1 MRVQRSSTE
10 RSGQRSGQWHPR
22 AVVALLITT
31 FVTISAILPSAAN
44 VFETDDRRLITP
56 DDHLAFIGVIK
67 CSDTLRIPTG
77 SLITT
82 PNADPSRR
90 FEVLTT
96 VAHAFFT
103 KEGDRWQNCS
113 FLLEGDPTRA
123 MPITYVV
130 TGTSSPGKGWNDDW
144 AVAIVEGRV
153 SQDIALPTPLSID
166 LHGINDRVETGAT
179 VLLAGHNGES
189 VPMLLSDKCGPRHK
203 RSGSHNFG
211 DPRVFNHDCDMMSGW
226 SGGPLLLRTSSQ
238 THIIAVNSTR
248 FNPVVHQTGFPF
260 DDRFN
265 PNTAIRVDEE
275 FQAVIQRLATDGAPI
290 RLAEGTAFC
299 TVGADATC

>member
-1 MRVQRSSTE
+1 MCVHMSSAE
-10 RSGQRSGQWHPR
+10 RRRQWRER
-22 AVVALLITT
+22 AAIAFITVSLSVVGAT
-31 FVTISAILPSAAN
+31 APSSAN
-44 VFETDDRRLITP
+44 VFEVDDRRLITP
-56 DDHLAFIGVIK
+56 DDHLAFVGVIA

-82 PNADPSRR
+82 PNANPNRR

-103 KEGDRWQNCS
+103 KEGNRWQNCS

-130 TGTSSPGKGWNDDW
+130 TGTSNPGKGWNDDW

-153 SQDIALPTPLSID
+153 SQDITLPTPLSID
-166 LHGINDRVETGAT
+166 LQGIEERTRAGASII
-179 VLLAGHNGES
+179 LAGHNGES
-189 VPMLLSDKCGPRHK
+189 LPMLMSDKCGPRHK

-211 DPRVFNHDCDMMSGW
+211 DTRVFNHDCDMMSGW
-226 SGGPLLLRTSSQ
+226 SGGPLLLRSPTQ
-238 THIIAVNSTR
+238 TYTIGVNSTR

-275 FQAVIQRLATDGAPI
+275 FQTAIHRLARNGAPI
-290 RLAEGTAFC
+290 RLAEGTFFC
-299 TVGADATC
+299 TVGAEAPC

>member
-1 MRVQRSSTE
+1 MRVQRTSTKGRRE
-10 RSGQRSGQWHPR
+10 WRVR
-22 AVVALLITT
+22 AATAFMTTAIGVIFTALPT
-31 FVTISAILPSAAN
+31 FAN
-44 VFETDDRRLITP
+44 VFESDDRRLITP
-56 DDHLAFIGVIK
+56 DDHLAFVGVIT

-82 PNADPSRR
+82 RNADPNRR

-103 KEGDRWQNCS
+103 KEGNRWQNCS

-153 SQDIALPTPLSID
+153 SQDITLPTPLSID
-166 LHGINDRVETGAT
+166 LGGIEERTKAGASI
-179 VLLAGHNGES
+179 LLAGHNGES
-189 VPMLLSDKCGPRHK
+189 IPMLMSDKCGPQHK

-211 DPRVFNHDCDMMSGW
+211 DTRVFNHDCDMMSGW
-226 SGGPLLLRTSSQ
+226 SGGPLLLRSATE
-238 THIIAVNSTR
+238 THTIGVNSTR

-275 FQAVIQRLATDGAPI
+275 FQAAIHRLAKDGAPI
-290 RLAEGTAFC
+290 RLADGTAFC
-299 TVGADATC
+299 TVGTDALC

>member
-1 MRVQRSSTE
+1 MRVQRIFGKN
-10 RSGQRSGQWHPR
+10 RLQWCGHTTL
-22 AVVALLITT
+22 AAMATALALVFAAFPT
-31 FVTISAILPSAAN
+31 FAN

-56 DDHLAFIGVIK
+56 DDHLAFVGVIT

-82 PNADPSRR
+82 RNADPNRR

-144 AVAIVEGRV
+144 AVATVEGRV
-153 SQDIALPTPLSID
+153 SQDITLPTPLSID
-166 LHGINDRVETGAT
+166 LGGIQERTKAGASI
-179 VLLAGHNGES
+179 LLAGHNGENI
-189 VPMLLSDKCGPRHK
+189 PMLMSDNCGPQHK

-211 DPRVFNHDCDMMSGW
+211 DSRVFNHDCDMMSGW
-226 SGGPLLLRTSSQ
+226 SGGPLLLRSASA
-238 THIIAVNSTR
+238 THTIGVNSTR

-275 FQAVIQRLATDGAPI
+275 FQAAIHRLAKEGAPI
-290 RLAEGTAFC
+290 RLADGTAFC
-299 TVGADATC
+299 TVGADTLC